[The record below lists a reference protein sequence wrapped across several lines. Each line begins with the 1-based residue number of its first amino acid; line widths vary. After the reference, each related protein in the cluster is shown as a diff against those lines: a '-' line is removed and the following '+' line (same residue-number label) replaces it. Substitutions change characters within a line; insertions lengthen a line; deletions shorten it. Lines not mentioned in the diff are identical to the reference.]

1 VKWSDRIAIR
11 GIRYNFVEKGGITLL
26 GIAELYILIRL
37 IEQSDFGLIALMN
50 MVLFFGTFLSDM
62 GLSNSIIHR
71 KVLTKRQLS
80 SLFWLYVAAGSLIT
94 IIVFMISPALAIFF
108 DAPELLILIRVAS
121 FSILINS
128 LGSLYWGVLY
138 KELKFKYLSVLNLSV
153 NALKFIV
160 VCTLAFTG
168 WGVWA
173 IVAGLIVKSTAKT
186 IGFVIATK
194 SIFRPAWYFN
204 YLSIK
209 EDVRFGVYQTGE
221 SLVNLLHQ
229 RVDTLIIGKFLGLE
243 VLGVYDLMK
252 NILMKVYKMINPIF
266 TTVSIPMLAR
276 VKDESRKTIALYLEQ
291 IQMLSFFN
299 FPIYILLLFYDEL
312 FFDFFLKP
320 EWERQ
325 GYHLAFGLLDI
336 FYLLSSI
343 LNPIGSLVIAH
354 GAVRSSFRYNLMVAV
369 LLPTIL
375 LMLAALGGGL
385 AILVLAMVI
394 FRY

>member
-1 VKWSDRIAIR
+1 
-11 GIRYNFVEKGGITLL
+11 
-26 GIAELYILIRL
+26 
-37 IEQSDFGLIALMN
+37 
-50 MVLFFGTFLSDM
+50 
-62 GLSNSIIHR
+62 
-71 KVLTKRQLS
+71 
-80 SLFWLYVAAGSLIT
+80 
-94 IIVFMISPALAIFF
+94 
-108 DAPELLILIRVAS
+108 
-121 FSILINS
+121 
-128 LGSLYWGVLY
+128 VLY

-394 FRY
+394 FQVLMVIVSFKWLIQPILGISYQIYQRSFLIQLILSSLVIAIAYLAMYSLIKHGIFYLMLAVLLSSFMYLLATYMFNKDVILMLKRFVTVRTVKE